1 MSYILDALRRAE
13 AQRERGAVPGIHAQ
27 PGATRPPHAG
37 RERGG
42 NPLWWALAALAVVA
56 AASLAWFLSGRAAP
70 REVVVAAPPA
80 PVVVAAPAP
89 ALPPA
94 PAAVPPPQA
103 SPVPAPMRE
112 PSPEATLP
120 PAPSAKP
127 APTTAAKTEAARA
140 RAAASRPRAAAPE
153 ASAAPAQNAAPAV
166 PALPRIYTREELP
179 GDIRGQLPQVKISGS
194 SWSENPAHRML
205 IANGQV
211 FHENEKI
218 SADLAVE
225 QIRAQAVVLNFRGY
239 RYLVPY

>member
-27 PGATRPPHAG
+27 PGATRPAHAG

-56 AASLAWFLSGRAAP
+56 AASLAWLLSGRAAP
-70 REVVVAAPPA
+70 REVVVAPPA
-80 PVVVAAPAP
+80 PVVVASPAPAPAPAP

-94 PAAVPPPQA
+94 PVAVPPPQA
-103 SPVPAPMRE
+103 SPAPA
-112 PSPEATLP
+112 
-120 PAPSAKP
+120 
-127 APTTAAKTEAARA
+127 TAAKTETARA
-140 RAAASRPRAAAPE
+140 RAAASRPRAAAPA
-153 ASAAPAQNAAPAV
+153 ASAAPVQNAAPPT
-166 PALPRIYTREELP
+166 PAAPRIYTREELP

-218 SADLAVE
+218 SADLTVE